1 MKNKWNKIHLINFI
15 YIFLY
20 MCAIMFKKKAR
31 WSFLIRKIDWKVY
44 SNNKLIIDN
53 NNVKCNLYSSNIIE
67 FKDEY
72 GKHIIDLENKTYSKV
87 GNDNKMVIDFIAK
100 TCEFIFEKN
109 GSLKMWKLDHPYQ
122 ILNDLDF
129 ISIIKNNSSLLQ

>member
-1 MKNKWNKIHLINFI
+1 M
-15 YIFLY
+15 
-20 MCAIMFKKKAR
+20 
-31 WSFLIRKIDWKVY
+31 IRKIDWKVY

-109 GSLKMWKLDHPYQ
+109 EKCTFDIDCNIKIKENHIEILYSFDEDEKKILIELK
-122 ILNDLDF
+122 
-129 ISIIKNNSSLLQ
+129 